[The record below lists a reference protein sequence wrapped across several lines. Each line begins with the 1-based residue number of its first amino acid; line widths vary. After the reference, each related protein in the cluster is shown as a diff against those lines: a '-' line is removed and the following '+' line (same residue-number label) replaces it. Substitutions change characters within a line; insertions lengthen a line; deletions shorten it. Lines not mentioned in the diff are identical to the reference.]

1 MLYVVFALTSFGAIF
16 DNRWFVEIIEIQRCL
31 LYFAFDRYLITGV
44 QWPIGPNLYLILEI
58 FLWIIRSAHILSILF
73 WFGHYLI
80 RIHIQGEALR
90 NVVRSKIGKQ
100 LNTINNSKN
109 EAMPD
114 LEHRSAKTSLRT
126 STVLLITTLV
136 TVSVIIYTFI
146 YFFKVQSCSTLL
158 EA

>member
-73 WFGHYLI
+73 WFAHYLI

-90 NVVRSKIGKQ
+90 SVVRSKIGKQ
-100 LNTINNSKN
+100 LNSKN

>member
-31 LYFAFDRYLITGV
+31 LYFAFDRYLIAGV

-58 FLWIIRSAHILSILF
+58 FLWVIRSAHILSILF
-73 WFGHYLI
+73 WFAHYII
-80 RIHIQGEALR
+80 RIHIQREALR
-90 NVVRSKIGKQ
+90 SVVHFKIGKQ
-100 LNTINNSKN
+100 LNIKC

-114 LEHRSAKTSLRT
+114 LEHRSAKASVRT

-136 TVSVIIYTFI
+136 TISVIVYTFV
-146 YFFKVQSCSTLL
+146 YFFTVQSCSILL